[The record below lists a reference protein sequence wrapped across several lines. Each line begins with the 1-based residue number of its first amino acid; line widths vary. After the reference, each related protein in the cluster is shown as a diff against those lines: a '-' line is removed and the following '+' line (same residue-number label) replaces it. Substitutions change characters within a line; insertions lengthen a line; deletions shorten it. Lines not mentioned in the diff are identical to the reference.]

1 MTEKEKEPWKEKA
14 RVAKR
19 NHLLK
24 YPNYKRTRGPDKKK
38 KDEGDKEKKEG
49 SNNVSAPLS
58 IFQQDKML
66 TNTLLF
72 NRQ

>member
-1 MTEKEKEPWKEKA
+1 MTEKEKEPWREKA

-24 YPNYKRTRGPDKKK
+24 YPNYERTRGPDKKK
-38 KDEGDKEKKEG
+38 RDERDEEKKG
-49 SNNVSAPLS
+49 SNDVSTP
-58 IFQQDKML
+58 FQGNKTL
-66 TNTLLF
+66 TDILLF

>member
-1 MTEKEKEPWKEKA
+1 MTEKEKEPWVEKA

-38 KDEGDKEKKEG
+38 RDERDEEKKE
-49 SNNVSAPLS
+49 SNDVSKPLS
-58 IFQQDKML
+58 IFQEDRTL
-66 TNTLLF
+66 TNILLF
-72 NRQ
+72 RRQ

>member
-1 MTEKEKEPWKEKA
+1 MTKEEKEPWVEKA

-38 KDEGDKEKKEG
+38 RDERDEEKKR
-49 SNNVSAPLS
+49 SNDVSKPLS
-58 IFQQDKML
+58 ISQEDRML
-66 TNTLLF
+66 TNALLF